1 MKSHKVEIP
10 LAKFKMKLCLYYILF
25 RLAPF
30 LADITAPKSWI
41 KMAENGGNI
50 TDMTR
55 SDQNADTANTIS
67 DIECLT
73 DAAEVFNNNDDEFL
87 RASKGK

>member
-1 MKSHKVEIP
+1 
-10 LAKFKMKLCLYYILF
+10 
-25 RLAPF
+25 
-30 LADITAPKSWI
+30 
-41 KMAENGGNI
+41 MAENGGNI